1 MECPKCETQMVII
14 THEGITIDRCTGC
27 GGIWFD
33 ANERESLLATANGAR
48 AVDTG
53 DPKLGQQ
60 MNENDRINCPHCT
73 TQMIRMVDN
82 DRPDIHF
89 EQCAACGGSFLD
101 AGELREL
108 KRVTLSRVL
117 QRLLEL

>member
-1 MECPKCETQMVII
+1 MQPV
-14 THEGITIDRCTGC
+14 THEGVTVDRCANC

-33 ANERESLLATANGAR
+33 AHEREALLATRSGAR

-53 DPKLGQQ
+53 DRAVGRR
-60 MNENDRINCPHCT
+60 MNEQDRIHCPHCT

-82 DRPDIHF
+82 ERPDIRY

-101 AGELREL
+101 AGELRDL
-108 KRVTLSRVL
+108 RRLTLTGVL
-117 QRLLEL
+117 GKLLSL

>member
-1 MECPKCETQMVII
+1 MQCPKCDQPMSAV
-14 THEGITIDRCTGC
+14 THEQITVDRCIDC

-33 ANERESLLATANGAR
+33 ATEREALLATRGGVR

-53 DPKLGQQ
+53 DSAVGQQ
-60 MNENDRINCPHCT
+60 MNNLDRITCPHCT

-82 DRPDIHF
+82 DRPDIRF

-101 AGELREL
+101 AGELRDL
-108 KRVTLSRVL
+108 KRLTLSRVL
-117 QRLLEL
+117 QHLLSL